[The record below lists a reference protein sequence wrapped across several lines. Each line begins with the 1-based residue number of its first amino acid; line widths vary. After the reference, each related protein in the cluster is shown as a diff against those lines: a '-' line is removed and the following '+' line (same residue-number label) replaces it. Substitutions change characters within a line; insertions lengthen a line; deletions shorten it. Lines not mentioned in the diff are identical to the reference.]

1 MPSTPSPNSTDSHTS
16 SFPPNFVLP
25 NSGVGPALTRGQSIR
40 DHIITRTDSS
50 HSRYRMSV
58 FLQLVVG
65 LQTNLVPF
73 YLKFWGWGWSLH
85 RSCAGYHSF
94 FEFLYTTSD
103 YVLNTVLSWY
113 YQPPLLLIIFLHSL
127 PWRSLGLI
135 GREEICISNLRLN
148 TPSYFLHI

>member
-1 MPSTPSPNSTDSHTS
+1 MSSTPSPNATDSHTS
-16 SFPPNFVLP
+16 SLPPNFVLP
-25 NSGVGPALTRGQSIR
+25 NSRVGPALTRGQSIR

-58 FLQLVVG
+58 SLQLVVG
-65 LQTNLVPF
+65 VQTHLVPF
-73 YLKFWGWGWSLH
+73 YLKFWGGGRSLH

-94 FEFLYTTSD
+94 FEFLYTTSG
-103 YVLNTVLSWY
+103 YVLNIVLHWY
-113 YQPPLLLIIFLHSL
+113 YQPPLPLIIFSHCL

-148 TPSYFLHI
+148 TPYFLHI